1 MLAAYNAKSADCPYQ
16 EKLFSA
22 NQNSQYLRH
31 TLRCCSSFQLFPYML
46 VTLAQK
52 KIIHGVRTFAPFG
65 VF

>member
-22 NQNSQYLRH
+22 NQNSQYLRR
-31 TLRCCSSFQLFPYML
+31 TLPYYICFQFFLTCLLPL
-46 VTLAQK
+46 LKK